1 MNEPEFDSWFAQHIN
16 SAKTAFV
23 SPDIP
28 LLSNISAIDNI
39 ALVARFHSDIPDK
52 TIFSNIKTLMD
63 ILDIGS
69 AINSKPSSFDEMT
82 RFKVKLLRAIMLT
95 GADIVIDR
103 PFYMIRNMPT
113 VLQVRKILT
122 LLDTHFEQCIIAD
135 YEWHR
140 DRYGDLIE

>member
-1 MNEPEFDSWFAQHIN
+1 MNEPDFDSWFAEHIN
-16 SAKTAFV
+16 LAKTAFV

-28 LLSNISAIDNI
+28 LLSNLTAIDNI

-52 TIFSNIKTLMD
+52 MIFSNIKTLMEL
-63 ILDIGS
+63 LDINS
-69 AINSKPSSFDEMT
+69 SINSKPSSFDEMT
-82 RFKVKLLRAIMLT
+82 RFKVKLLRAIMMT

-103 PFYMIRNMPT
+103 PFYMLRNMPT
-113 VLQVRKILT
+113 VHSIRKILT